1 MWRSGTNFNL
11 IEYNNI
17 NTILKEVAKN
27 KDHKIMIGSDSQLKG
42 NYCLFVTAICIV
54 NKYNKHHARY
64 FYKKLLLKDPLYGH
78 LSNRLLK
85 ETTESI
91 SLAEDIYNNIQDVN
105 IEIHADINP
114 KEYYASNK
122 YSSMVLGYIT
132 GCGFPCIFKP
142 DSYVASSV
150 ADKHTKNH
158 KNFR

>member
-11 IEYNNI
+11 IDYNNI
-17 NTILKEVAKN
+17 NAILKEVAKN

-64 FYKKLLLKDPLYGH
+64 FYKKLLLNDPLYGH

-91 SLAEDIYNNIQDVN
+91 SLAEDIGSP
-105 IEIHADINP
+105 EP
-114 KEYYASNK
+114 FPGASP
-122 YSSMVLGYIT
+122 LAE
-132 GCGFPCIFKP
+132 PPLKP
-142 DSYVASSV
+142 SGHSPG
-150 ADKHTKNH
+150 
-158 KNFR
+158 